1 MPPVW
6 LSGHAEALQSAEQA
20 FTSGGLVAT
29 FEEAK
34 QVKRKHSLRLLK
46 TPGVCG
52 VDVQSDA
59 QGQGFICIH
68 LDAEGAAAEA
78 ELAQDLDGVPVKLL
92 YTGPFEKQT

>member
-1 MPPVW
+1 M
-6 LSGHAEALQSAEQA
+6 
-20 FTSGGLVAT
+20 AT

-34 QVKRKHSLRLLK
+34 QIKRKHSARLLK

-68 LDAEGAAAEA
+68 LDAQCAAAEA
-78 ELAQDLDGVPVKLL
+78 ELAKDLDGVPVKLF
-92 YTGPFEKQT
+92 YTGPFEKQD